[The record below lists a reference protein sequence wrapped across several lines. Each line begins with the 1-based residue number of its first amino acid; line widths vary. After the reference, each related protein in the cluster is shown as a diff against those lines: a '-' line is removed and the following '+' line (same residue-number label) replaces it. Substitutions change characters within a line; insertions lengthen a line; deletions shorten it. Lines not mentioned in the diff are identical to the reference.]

1 MIATRSVAAT
11 ARVHTPLIHFL
22 GKRTVPTEPHTPAPH
37 PAAPPETK
45 TTFEEFRRKFK
56 AYSAPTPR
64 KGNAKQEEVSTYN
77 EIWEA
82 PSRFWRSRLALTESE
97 VDAIMSGGAAR

>member
-22 GKRTVPTEPHTPAPH
+22 GKRTIPTEPHTPAVH
-37 PAAPPETK
+37 PAAPPEAK
-45 TTFEEFRRKFK
+45 TTFEEFRRRFK

-64 KGNAKQEEVSTYN
+64 KAKQEEAAQYN

-97 VDAIMSGGAAR
+97 MDAIMSGGAAR